1 MSEKDPHDYSDLIV
15 YMNGDYVP
23 WAEAKVHVFS
33 PAMKYGAGVFEG
45 IRGYWSDED
54 QQMKIFRLRDHLLR
68 LEFSQKVM
76 RFEKVFGTDEV
87 ADAVVE
93 LIRRND
99 FREHVHIRPTVYV
112 DGDGESGALGPVG
125 LSITAVRRATKAVVM
140 NGCRVQVSSWQR
152 LSDLAMPTRVKAN
165 ANYNNSRMASVQAK
179 TDGYDTALM
188 LNAAGHVSEGPG
200 MCFFMVRGGRPVTP
214 SITSSI
220 LESITRATVID
231 LLDGEFDHQT
241 QERDVDRSELYDADE
256 AFFCG
261 TAFEVTP
268 ILEID
273 GMPVGDGKIGPLTRK
288 LRDAYFDLVTGTV
301 ADERGWLTVV

>member
-1 MSEKDPHDYSDLIV
+1 MTTKEPRDYGDLSV
-15 YMNGDYVP
+15 YLNGEFVP
-23 WAEAKVHVFS
+23 WAEARVHVFS

-45 IRGYWSDED
+45 IRGYWTEADG
-54 QQMKIFRLRDHLLR
+54 QMQIFRLRDHLLR

-76 RFEKVFGTDEV
+76 RFERIFSADEV
-87 ADAVVE
+87 AEPLIE

-99 FREHVHIRPTVYV
+99 FSENVHIRPTVYV
-112 DGDGESGALGPVG
+112 DGDGESGAQGPIG
-125 LSITAVRRATKAVVM
+125 ISITAVRRGSKAMVK

-165 ANYNNSRMASVQAK
+165 ANYNNSRMAAMQAK

-200 MCFFMVRGGRPVTP
+200 MCFFMVRGGKPVTP
-214 SITSSI
+214 SITSNI

-231 LLDGEFDHQT
+231 LLHEVFDLPTH
-241 QERDVDRSELYDADE
+241 ERDVDRSELYDADE

-261 TAFEVTP
+261 TGFEVTP

-273 GMPVGDGKIGPLTRK
+273 GMAVGDGKIGPLTKK
-288 LRDAYFDLVTGTV
+288 LQDAYFDLVTGKA
-301 ADERGWLTVV
+301 ADDRGWLTAV